1 MRKLGLFLFVT
12 AVCFG
17 VSSCDED
24 NPLKPASFRV
34 TIQVKDTA
42 GNPVK
47 GLRVGLVNDNIYLPD
62 KKDAAKAAVVIQFT
76 MPVPAHAR
84 ISIEDIEGNRIRDL
98 ADGMMAAGVHQIH
111 WNGTDFDDVHQPSGR
126 YTVHMVV
133 IEPGTEQL
141 LIEERRDM
149 LLAMLD
155 SSRVPAGFTNAGG
168 KLVLRDK
175 KLFPHLYDRPDMM
188 ATDESA
194 QIIGILALTPTMR
207 ISLTDTLAGRTLG
220 FEEEMLSG
228 TVLELVWDPSLK
240 VEQRAPNPRVPVAEK
255 DLPPMEFELGPIY
268 PNPFN

>member
-1 MRKLGLFLFVT
+1 MRQLCLFLVVT
-12 AVCFG
+12 AVCLG
-17 VSSCDED
+17 VSACDED
-24 NPLKPASFRV
+24 NPLKPASFGAI
-34 TIQVKDTA
+34 IQVKDTA

-47 GLRVGLVNDNIYLPD
+47 GLRVGLVNDNIFLPD
-62 KKDAAKAAVVIQFT
+62 KKDAAKAAVVIRFT
-76 MPVPAHAR
+76 MPVPARAR
-84 ISIEDIEGNRIRDL
+84 ICIEDIEGNRIRDL
-98 ADGMMAAGVHQIH
+98 VDDSLVAGIHQII
-111 WNGTDFDDVHQPSGR
+111 WNGTDLDDIHQPSGR
-126 YTVHMVV
+126 YTVHLAV

-141 LIEERRDM
+141 LFEDRKDM

-155 SSRVPAGFTNAGG
+155 SSRVPVGFTNAGG

-175 KLFPHLYDRPDMM
+175 KLFPHLYDRPDIV

-220 FEEEMLSG
+220 FEEEILAG

-240 VEQRAPNPRVPVAEK
+240 VEQRAPNPRVPVAGK
-255 DLPPMEFELGPIY
+255 DRSPMEFELGPIY